1 MIPWLNLA
9 SLILASILFT
19 YYYVKS
25 VRPAS
30 LEREIGHEA
39 YSKCGAYRI
48 ISSACMLLAA
58 ANFVL
63 YYFFPL
69 PLPLPKTFA
78 WGWKISVLVAIVI
91 AIPSGYLMWRG
102 VKDAGQET
110 IRPAKENI
118 LYSGIYERIRHPQ
131 AVGEFPFWWVIG
143 FALNSPF
150 LVVFSFLYLPVWLYF
165 CWAEEQDLLIRYGAS
180 YEEYRKRVGF
190 WFPKK

>member
-1 MIPWLNLA
+1 MIPWINVA
-9 SLILASILFT
+9 SLIFASILFT

-30 LEREIGHEA
+30 LETEIGHEA
-39 YSKCGAYRI
+39 YSKCGVYRI
-48 ISSACMLLAA
+48 VSSAFMFLAA
-58 ANFVL
+58 VNFVL

-78 WGWKISVLVAIVI
+78 WGWNVSVLVALVI

-110 IRPAKENI
+110 IRPAKENV

-131 AVGEFPFWWVIG
+131 AVGEFPLWWVIG

-165 CWAEEQDLLIRYGAS
+165 CRAEEQDLSIRYGAS